1 MTDVI
6 RPLPWKEVAFDVEA
20 SLFSYMDGL
29 ENAFEEY
36 CHQTPEARESTYFNY
51 NLYHVPFPGISK
63 EAHKVLLELQGLFG
77 KEALATSFKQKS
89 HAIPVL
95 RAKNRRDL
103 LWQHFPFPI
112 FTYGES
118 TRD

>member
-36 CHQTPEARESTYFNY
+36 CHQTPEPEKVPISIITYTMS
-51 NLYHVPFPGISK
+51 LS
-63 EAHKVLLELQGLFG
+63 L
-77 KEALATSFKQKS
+77 ALVKK
-89 HAIPVL
+89 HI
-95 RAKNRRDL
+95 K
-103 LWQHFPFPI
+103 
-112 FTYGES
+112 YY
-118 TRD
+118 